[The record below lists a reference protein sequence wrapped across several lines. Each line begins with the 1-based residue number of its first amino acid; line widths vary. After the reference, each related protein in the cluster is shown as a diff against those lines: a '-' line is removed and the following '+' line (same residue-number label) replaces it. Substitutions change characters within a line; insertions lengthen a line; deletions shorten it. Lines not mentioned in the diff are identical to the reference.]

1 MKLKTL
7 FYLGIL
13 LVLSNNVLYSKQIT
27 PKTSVFTKD
36 DAPHWIY
43 VLKDKSQNVNEVFLM
58 NNGILKISGKSTG
71 YLRTSK
77 IYDNFRLKLQWR
89 WTKMLANSGVLIDI
103 QPNDSVWPIC
113 YQVQL
118 KANAAGDIICMNGLT
133 AKECTDKV
141 NSTVSKMSQSN
152 EKPLGEWNTMEII
165 SKNSTIRVFVNGKL
179 QNYITGLTVKK
190 GYIGFQNEGKPVE
203 FKGLILK
210 KL

>member
-1 MKLKTL
+1 MKLKPL

-13 LVLSNNVLYSKQIT
+13 LVLSNNALYSKQIT
-27 PKTSVFTKD
+27 HKISVFTKD
-36 DAPHWIY
+36 DTPHWIY

-58 NNGILKISGKSTG
+58 NDGILKISGKSTG

-77 IYDNFRLKLQWR
+77 IYENFQLKLQWR

-103 QPNDSVWPIC
+103 QPIDTVWPIC

-133 AKECTDKV
+133 AKECSNKV

-152 EKPLGEWNTMEII
+152 EKPLGEWNSMKII
-165 SKNSTIRVFVNGKL
+165 SKNSTIQVFVNGKL

-190 GYIGFQNEGKPVE
+190 GYIGFQNEGKPIE
-203 FKGLILK
+203 FKGFILK